1 MEPFS
6 ANSVKK
12 VIAISMQYI
21 ICKTCI
27 LEVVSTV
34 KCIIISKPRNEF
46 GIALIANECSLP
58 CTCDASFCISF
69 IANIHMSVNI

>member
-12 VIAISMQYI
+12 VIAVSMQYS
-21 ICKTCI
+21 ICMTCF
-27 LEVVSTV
+27 L
-34 KCIIISKPRNEF
+34 IISKSRNEF

-58 CTCDASFCISF
+58 CTCGASFCISF
-69 IANIHMSVNI
+69 VANIHMSVNI

>member
-12 VIAISMQYI
+12 VIAVSMQYS
-21 ICKTCI
+21 ICMTRI

-34 KCIIISKPRNEF
+34 KCIISKPRNEF
-46 GIALIANECSLP
+46 GIALITNECSLP